1 MIEATPEAIPHR
13 PATLPGDAARQAR
26 VGPMIRVNQAGELGA
41 REIYRGQIAVL
52 KDHPCAPVL
61 VEMAEQENEHLAAF
75 DKLIAERGVRPTALS
90 PIWRLAGYALGAG
103 SALLGE
109 RAAMAT
115 TVAVEEVIVGHYL
128 EQLDALGRLKT
139 GGDEAELRATFDAH
153 PARYAVLGAH
163 ILLRDRAQADSVHS
177 EIEQGRATFEEMAR
191 KHSLDENTAKEGG
204 VFKTYYAYDRVS
216 DAIYKQVFSLDVGK
230 VSEPFRSPQGWEVAK
245 VVDKKLVPFEKYRT
259 VIQRVT
265 FLKKLEE
272 LKRSHIA
279 ELVEK
284 SNLRPVVENLYR
296 FIAAWNENPGSPKLT
311 PEELAK
317 PLYTYEDGMISLQQV
332 SYLLHNIRLGHVQVD
347 STLIEDKVRN
357 RGASDLLLGIAAK
370 EAGLD
375 ARPIVQE
382 QVKAERERLLVEGL
396 WDELLEIQLEINEV
410 EARTHYDAHPEMYKI
425 PEEIIIQ
432 EIMVADIDRANS
444 LLNEVRAG
452 ADMADLATRHSI
464 RRYSD
469 ENGGLYAMR
478 SFERIV
484 YNEVMDAAVKAPD
497 NELQGPIELVK
508 PMPSA
513 LRDQLVLD
521 RAFSIFK
528 VLQRLPERVQT
539 FELSQRKAE
548 FFARQEK
555 QQDQL
560 QKLNLELRRKY
571 NKDWGINDRALEEYA
586 EVLSIR

>member
-1 MIEATPEAIPHR
+1 MKRIAKDLWRAEFILVACACIG
-13 PATLPGDAARQAR
+13 L
-26 VGPMIRVNQAGELGA
+26 AG
-41 REIYRGQIAVL
+41 
-52 KDHPCAPVL
+52 CA
-61 VEMAEQENEHLAAF
+61 AEQPDELNPWGGLKVEGTALAKVGQGEIDEREFRRYEANIQTQHRSPNEGVEKYREHLLTLI
-75 DKLIAERGVRPTALS
+75 DIKLMVREAEERGLDKSPELANAL
-90 PIWRLAGYALGAG
+90 
-103 SALLGE
+103 E
-109 RAAMAT
+109 RTEHKAM
-115 TVAVEEVIVGHYL
+115 VEAFMQERIGL
-128 EQLDALGRLKT
+128 NIEIT
-139 GGDEAELRATFDAH
+139 EAELRATFDAH

-375 ARPIVQE
+375 DRPIVQE

>member
-1 MIEATPEAIPHR
+1 MKRIAKDLWRAEFILFACACIG
-13 PATLPGDAARQAR
+13 L
-26 VGPMIRVNQAGELGA
+26 AG
-41 REIYRGQIAVL
+41 
-52 KDHPCAPVL
+52 CA
-61 VEMAEQENEHLAAF
+61 AEQPDELNPWGGLKVEGTALAKVGQGEIDEREFRRYEANIQTQHRSPNEGVEKYREHLLTLI
-75 DKLIAERGVRPTALS
+75 DIKLMVREAEERGLDKSPELANAL
-90 PIWRLAGYALGAG
+90 
-103 SALLGE
+103 E
-109 RAAMAT
+109 RTEHKAM
-115 TVAVEEVIVGHYL
+115 VEAFMQERIGL
-128 EQLDALGRLKT
+128 NIEIT
-139 GGDEAELRATFDAH
+139 EAELRATFDAH

-375 ARPIVQE
+375 DRPIVQE

-586 EVLSIR
+586 EVLSTR

>member
-1 MIEATPEAIPHR
+1 MKRIAKDLWRAELILVACACIG
-13 PATLPGDAARQAR
+13 L
-26 VGPMIRVNQAGELGA
+26 AG
-41 REIYRGQIAVL
+41 
-52 KDHPCAPVL
+52 CA
-61 VEMAEQENEHLAAF
+61 AEQPDELNPWGGLKVEGTALAKVGQGEIDEREFRRYEANIQTQHRSPNEGVEKYREHLLTLI
-75 DKLIAERGVRPTALS
+75 DIKLMVREAEERGLDKSPELANAL
-90 PIWRLAGYALGAG
+90 
-103 SALLGE
+103 E
-109 RAAMAT
+109 RTEHKAM
-115 TVAVEEVIVGHYL
+115 VEAFMQERIGL
-128 EQLDALGRLKT
+128 NIEIT
-139 GGDEAELRATFDAH
+139 EAELRATFDAH

-191 KHSLDENTAKEGG
+191 KHSLDEKTAKEGG

-375 ARPIVQE
+375 DRPIVQE

-548 FFARQEK
+548 YFARQEK

>member
-1 MIEATPEAIPHR
+1 MKRIAKDLWRAEFI
-13 PATLPGDAARQAR
+13 LVAAACI
-26 VGPMIRVNQAGELGA
+26 GLAG
-41 REIYRGQIAVL
+41 
-52 KDHPCAPVL
+52 CA
-61 VEMAEQENEHLAAF
+61 AEQPDELNPWGGLKVEGTALAKVGQGEIDEREYHRYEANIQTQHRSPNEGVEKYREHLLTLI
-75 DKLIAERGVRPTALS
+75 DIKLMVREAEERGLDKSPELANAL
-90 PIWRLAGYALGAG
+90 
-103 SALLGE
+103 E
-109 RAAMAT
+109 RTQHKAM
-115 TVAVEEVIVGHYL
+115 VEAFMQERIGL
-128 EQLDALGRLKT
+128 NIEIT
-139 GGDEAELRATFDAH
+139 EAELRAAFDAH

-163 ILLRDRAQADSVHS
+163 ILLRDRAQADSVHT

-191 KHSLDENTAKEGG
+191 KHSLDENTGKEGG
-204 VFKTYYAYDRVS
+204 VFETYYAYDRVS
-216 DAIYKQVFSLDVGK
+216 DEIYKRVFSLDVGK

-317 PLYTYEDGMISLQQV
+317 PLYTYEDGMISLQQG
-332 SYLLHNIRLGHVQVD
+332 SYLLHNIQLGHVQVD

-357 RGASDLLLGIAAK
+357 KGVSDLLLGIAAK

-375 ARPIVQE
+375 DRPIVQE

-396 WDELLEIQLEINEV
+396 WDELLETQLKINEV
-410 EARTHYDAHPEMYKI
+410 EARAHYDAHPEMYKM

-432 EIMVADIDRANS
+432 EIMVADIDLANS
-444 LLNEVRAG
+444 LLHEVRAG

-478 SFERIV
+478 SFEKIV

-548 FFARQEK
+548 YFARQEK

-571 NKDWGINDRALEEYA
+571 NKDWGINDRALQEYA
-586 EVLSIR
+586 EVLSVR

>member
-1 MIEATPEAIPHR
+1 MKRIAKDLWRAEFILFACACIG
-13 PATLPGDAARQAR
+13 L
-26 VGPMIRVNQAGELGA
+26 AG
-41 REIYRGQIAVL
+41 
-52 KDHPCAPVL
+52 CA
-61 VEMAEQENEHLAAF
+61 AEQPDELNPWGGLKVEGTALAKVGQGEIDEREFRRYEANIQTQHRSPNEGVEKYREHLLTLI
-75 DKLIAERGVRPTALS
+75 DIKLMVREAEERGLDKSPELANAL
-90 PIWRLAGYALGAG
+90 
-103 SALLGE
+103 E
-109 RAAMAT
+109 RTEHKAM
-115 TVAVEEVIVGHYL
+115 VEAFMQERIGL
-128 EQLDALGRLKT
+128 NIEIT
-139 GGDEAELRATFDAH
+139 EAELRATFDAH

-163 ILLRDRAQADSVHS
+163 ILLRDRAQADSVHT

-375 ARPIVQE
+375 DRPIVQE

-410 EARTHYDAHPEMYKI
+410 EARAHYDAHPEMYKI

>member
-1 MIEATPEAIPHR
+1 MKRIAKDLWRAEFILVACACIG
-13 PATLPGDAARQAR
+13 L
-26 VGPMIRVNQAGELGA
+26 AG
-41 REIYRGQIAVL
+41 
-52 KDHPCAPVL
+52 CA
-61 VEMAEQENEHLAAF
+61 AEQPDELNPWGGLKVEGTALAKVGQGEIDEREFRRYEANIQTQHRSPNEGVEKYREHLLTLI
-75 DKLIAERGVRPTALS
+75 DIKLMVREAEERGLDKSPELANAL
-90 PIWRLAGYALGAG
+90 
-103 SALLGE
+103 E
-109 RAAMAT
+109 RTEHKAM
-115 TVAVEEVIVGHYL
+115 VEAFMQERIGL
-128 EQLDALGRLKT
+128 NIEIT
-139 GGDEAELRATFDAH
+139 EAELRATFDAH

-279 ELVEK
+279 DLVEK

-375 ARPIVQE
+375 DRPIVQE

>member
-1 MIEATPEAIPHR
+1 MKRIAKDLWRAEFILVACACIG
-13 PATLPGDAARQAR
+13 L
-26 VGPMIRVNQAGELGA
+26 AG
-41 REIYRGQIAVL
+41 
-52 KDHPCAPVL
+52 CA
-61 VEMAEQENEHLAAF
+61 AEQPDELNPWGGLKVEGTALAKVGQGEIDEREFRRYEANIQTQHRSPNEGVEKYREHLLTLI
-75 DKLIAERGVRPTALS
+75 DIKLMVREAEERGLDKSPELANAL
-90 PIWRLAGYALGAG
+90 
-103 SALLGE
+103 E
-109 RAAMAT
+109 RTEHKAM
-115 TVAVEEVIVGHYL
+115 VEAFMQERIGL
-128 EQLDALGRLKT
+128 NIEIT
-139 GGDEAELRATFDAH
+139 EAELRATFDAH

-191 KHSLDENTAKEGG
+191 KHSLDEITGKEGG
-204 VFKTYYAYDRVS
+204 VFETYYAYDRVS
-216 DAIYKQVFSLDVGK
+216 DEIYKRVFSLDVGK

-375 ARPIVQE
+375 DRPIVQE

>member
-1 MIEATPEAIPHR
+1 MKRIAKDLWRAEFILFACACIG
-13 PATLPGDAARQAR
+13 L
-26 VGPMIRVNQAGELGA
+26 AG
-41 REIYRGQIAVL
+41 
-52 KDHPCAPVL
+52 CA
-61 VEMAEQENEHLAAF
+61 AEQPDELNPWGGLKVEGTALAKVGQGEIDGREFRRYEANVQTQHRSLNEGVEKYREHLLTLI
-75 DKLIAERGVRPTALS
+75 DIKLMVREAEERGRDKSPELANAL
-90 PIWRLAGYALGAG
+90 
-103 SALLGE
+103 E
-109 RAAMAT
+109 RTEHKAM
-115 TVAVEEVIVGHYL
+115 VEAFMQERIGL
-128 EQLDALGRLKT
+128 NIEIT
-139 GGDEAELRATFDAH
+139 EAELRATFDAH

-375 ARPIVQE
+375 DRPIVQE

-410 EARTHYDAHPEMYKI
+410 EARAHYDAHPEMYKI

>member
-1 MIEATPEAIPHR
+1 MKRIAKDLWRAEFILVACACIG
-13 PATLPGDAARQAR
+13 L
-26 VGPMIRVNQAGELGA
+26 AG
-41 REIYRGQIAVL
+41 
-52 KDHPCAPVL
+52 CA
-61 VEMAEQENEHLAAF
+61 AEQPDELNPWGGLKVEGTALAKVGQGEIDEREFRRYEANIQTQHRSPNEGVEKYREHLLTLI
-75 DKLIAERGVRPTALS
+75 DIKLMVREAEERGLDKSPELANAL
-90 PIWRLAGYALGAG
+90 
-103 SALLGE
+103 E
-109 RAAMAT
+109 RTEHKAM
-115 TVAVEEVIVGHYL
+115 VEAFMQERIGL
-128 EQLDALGRLKT
+128 NIEIT
-139 GGDEAELRATFDAH
+139 EAELRATFDAH

-163 ILLRDRAQADSVHS
+163 ILLRDRAQADSVHT

-375 ARPIVQE
+375 DRPIVQE

>member
-1 MIEATPEAIPHR
+1 MKRIAKDLWRAEFILVACACIG
-13 PATLPGDAARQAR
+13 L
-26 VGPMIRVNQAGELGA
+26 AG
-41 REIYRGQIAVL
+41 
-52 KDHPCAPVL
+52 CA
-61 VEMAEQENEHLAAF
+61 AEQPDELNPWGGLKVEGTALAKVGQGEIDEREFRRYEANIQTQHRSPNEGVEKYREHLLTLI
-75 DKLIAERGVRPTALS
+75 DIKLMVREAEERGLDKSPELANAL
-90 PIWRLAGYALGAG
+90 
-103 SALLGE
+103 E
-109 RAAMAT
+109 RTEHKAM
-115 TVAVEEVIVGHYL
+115 VEAFMQERIGL
-128 EQLDALGRLKT
+128 NIEIT
-139 GGDEAELRATFDAH
+139 EAELRATFDAH

-284 SNLRPVVENLYR
+284 SNLRPVAENLYR

-375 ARPIVQE
+375 DRPIVQE

>member
-1 MIEATPEAIPHR
+1 MKRIAKDLWRAEFILVACACIG
-13 PATLPGDAARQAR
+13 L
-26 VGPMIRVNQAGELGA
+26 AG
-41 REIYRGQIAVL
+41 
-52 KDHPCAPVL
+52 CA
-61 VEMAEQENEHLAAF
+61 AEQPDELNPWGGLKVEGTALAKVGQGEIDEREFRRYEANIQTQHRSPNEGVEKYREHLLTLI
-75 DKLIAERGVRPTALS
+75 DIKLMVREAEERGLDKSPELANAL
-90 PIWRLAGYALGAG
+90 
-103 SALLGE
+103 E
-109 RAAMAT
+109 RTEHKAM
-115 TVAVEEVIVGHYL
+115 VEAFMQERIGL
-128 EQLDALGRLKT
+128 NIEIT
-139 GGDEAELRATFDAH
+139 EAELRATFDAH

>member
-1 MIEATPEAIPHR
+1 MKRIAKDLWRAEFILVACACIG
-13 PATLPGDAARQAR
+13 L
-26 VGPMIRVNQAGELGA
+26 AG
-41 REIYRGQIAVL
+41 
-52 KDHPCAPVL
+52 CA
-61 VEMAEQENEHLAAF
+61 AEQPDELNPWGGLKVEGTALAKVGQGEIDEREFRRYEANIQTQHRSPNEGVEKYREHLLTLI
-75 DKLIAERGVRPTALS
+75 DIKLMVREAEERGLDKSPELANAL
-90 PIWRLAGYALGAG
+90 
-103 SALLGE
+103 E
-109 RAAMAT
+109 RTEHKAM
-115 TVAVEEVIVGHYL
+115 VEAFMQERIGL
-128 EQLDALGRLKT
+128 NIEIT
-139 GGDEAELRATFDAH
+139 EAELRATFDAH

-375 ARPIVQE
+375 DRPIVQE

-586 EVLSIR
+586 EVLSTR

>member
-1 MIEATPEAIPHR
+1 MKR
-13 PATLPGDAARQAR
+13 
-26 VGPMIRVNQAGELGA
+26 
-41 REIYRGQIAVL
+41 IA
-52 KDHPCAPVL
+52 KDLWRAEFVL
-61 VEMAEQENEHLAAF
+61 VASACIGLAGCAAEQPDELNPWGGLKVEGTALAKVGQGEIDEREFRRYEANIQTQHRSSNEGVEKYREHLLTLI
-75 DKLIAERGVRPTALS
+75 DIKLMVREAEERGLDKSPELANAL
-90 PIWRLAGYALGAG
+90 
-103 SALLGE
+103 E
-109 RAAMAT
+109 RTEHKAM
-115 TVAVEEVIVGHYL
+115 VEAFMQEKIGL
-128 EQLDALGRLKT
+128 NIEIT
-139 GGDEAELRATFDAH
+139 EAELRATFDAH
-153 PARYAVLGAH
+153 PARHAVLGAH
-163 ILLRDRAQADSVHS
+163 ILLRDRAQADSVHT

-191 KHSLDENTAKEGG
+191 KHSLDENTGKEGG
-204 VFKTYYAYDRVS
+204 VFETYYAYDRVS
-216 DAIYKQVFSLDVGK
+216 DEIYKRVFSLDVGK

-317 PLYTYEDGMISLQQV
+317 PLYTYEDGMISLQQG
-332 SYLLHNIRLGHVQVD
+332 SYLLHNIQMGHVQVD

-357 RGASDLLLGIAAK
+357 KGVSDLLLGIAAK

-375 ARPIVQE
+375 GRPIVQE

-396 WDELLEIQLEINEV
+396 WDELLETQLKINEV
-410 EARTHYDAHPEMYKI
+410 EARAHYDAHPEMYKM

-432 EIMVADIDRANS
+432 EIMVADIDLANS
-444 LLNEVRAG
+444 LLHEVRAG

-478 SFERIV
+478 SFEKIV

-548 FFARQEK
+548 YFARQEK